1 MTSLEEYEAV
11 RRRLEPVLSAADPR
25 QAVPAC
31 PGWSVRDVLAHLVG
45 LCEDWVHGRFDGY
58 ASEVWTAAQLERH
71 RGESCA
77 SLLETW
83 RATMTA
89 FAEVDDSPLG
99 ATPARWAFGDAVVHE
114 GDLRGATTCGRV
126 PETAVELSLR
136 GSLPRWQQVLRHAG
150 LGGVR
155 VVRADG
161 RELSTGSPDHERAI
175 EFEFEVEV
183 DTYEVFRGLAGRR
196 SAAQVAGW
204 SWSADP
210 SPCLTAGPPYPFRW
224 ARDPIAD

>member
-1 MTSLEEYEAV
+1 VTSLEEYDAV

-31 PGWSVRDVLAHLVG
+31 PGWSVHDVLAHLVG
-45 LCEDWVHGRFDGY
+45 LCEDWVHGRLDGY
-58 ASEVWTAAQLERH
+58 ASEEWTAAHLERH

-83 RATMTA
+83 STTMTA

-114 GDLRGATTCGRV
+114 GDLRGATASGRV
-126 PETAVELSLR
+126 PETAAELSLQR
-136 GSLPRWQQVLRHAG
+136 SLPRWQQALRQAG

-155 VVRADG
+155 VIRPDG
-161 RELSTGSPDHERAI
+161 RELWTGSPDDERAI
-175 EFEFEVEV
+175 EFEVEV
-183 DTYEVFRGLAGRR
+183 DTYELFRGLAGRR
-196 SAAQVAGW
+196 SAVQVGGW
-204 SWSADP
+204 SWSCDP